1 MILLALALLVQDG
14 TATLN
19 DGGRVTNSTTVQ
31 LRVRLNAFSPAGLEM
46 SISDGPYKPY
56 IESQPLEL
64 PAGDGEKSVVV
75 KLRDA
80 AGKELGVYKASIVL
94 DTTPPEAKVKVPEG
108 TAAGRVTLLSDVPD
122 ATAMQW
128 TEDAA
133 RWGPWVPYL
142 QPRDIA
148 LSPGDGTKT
157 VLVRYRDEAGNGSK
171 PASLRVESKGGS
183 DASPLRQVLVT
194 SEPALTLWLSYTGM
208 TEMVV
213 QVDEDKPLPRE
224 PFASKRPLEV
234 ARTGRAHRVRLSLF
248 EADGAEHKVEL
259 AFQEADVKPTT
270 AETSQE
276 TSTPPGPWSLAV
288 QGGLLPSAIEFEAM
302 VPSGL
307 RKINKDALGL
317 ARLSL
322 SRDLT
327 DRFYAQVGLEYG
339 GGGGIRVYSGTL
351 DVGAHLLHLGS
362 VDLAAEAG
370 LLYSDLKTTE
380 SAFGSF
386 DAGLG
391 FRGGMRAQF
400 AVGDRL
406 SLDAT
411 VDYRRVSYDYS
422 DPVVSGDRQARL
434 QTVGLL
440 IGASLRF

>member
-1 MILLALALLVQDG
+1 MILLTLALLVQDG

-19 DGGRVTNSTTVQ
+19 DGARVTNSSTVQ
-31 LRVRLNAFSPAGLEM
+31 LRVRVSAAAGLEM

-64 PAGDGEKSVVV
+64 PAGDGEKKVVV

-80 AGKELGVYKASIVL
+80 AGKDVGTYTASIVL
-94 DTTPPEAKVKVPEG
+94 DTTPPEAKVKVPDG
-108 TAAGRVTLLSDVPD
+108 IAAGRVTLLSDVPD
-122 ATAMQW
+122 AVAMQW
-128 TEDAA
+128 TEDAT

-157 VLVRYRDEAGNGSK
+157 VLVRYRDEAGNVSK
-171 PASLRVESKGGS
+171 PASLRVESKGVS
-183 DASPLRQVLVT
+183 DVSPLRQVLVT
-194 SEPALTLWLSYTGM
+194 SEPALTLWLSYTGV

-213 QVDEDKPLPRE
+213 QVDDDKPLPRE
-224 PFASKRPLEV
+224 PFASKKPFEV
-234 ARTGRAHRVRLSLF
+234 ARRGGAHRVRLSLF
-248 EADGAEHKVEL
+248 EADGVEHKVEL

-270 AETSQE
+270 AEPSQE
-276 TSTPPGPWSLAV
+276 SSTPPGPWSLSA
-288 QGGLLPSAIEFEAM
+288 QGGLLPSAIEFEAQL
-302 VPSGL
+302 PSGL
-307 RKINKDALGL
+307 RKIKKDALGL

-327 DRFYAQVGLEYG
+327 DRFYAQVGFEYA
-339 GGGGIRVYSGTL
+339 GGGGIRVYSGTF

-370 LLYSDLKTTE
+370 LLYSDLKITE

-391 FRGGMRAQF
+391 FRGGVRAKV

-411 VDYRRVSYDYS
+411 VDYRRVTYDYS

-440 IGASLRF
+440 LGASLRF